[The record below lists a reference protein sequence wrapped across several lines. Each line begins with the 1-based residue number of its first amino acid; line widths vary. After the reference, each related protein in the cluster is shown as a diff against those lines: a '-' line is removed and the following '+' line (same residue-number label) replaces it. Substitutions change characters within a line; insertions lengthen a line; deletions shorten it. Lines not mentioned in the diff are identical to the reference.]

1 MAEKS
6 NRFSRFWQEL
16 KRRKTERVLIVYAAT
31 AFVILQLADILT
43 PALLPEWSK
52 MFIIIILVIGFPI
65 TAIFSW
71 FFDITP
77 GGIEKTKPLSGK
89 KRSTTQKELK
99 TWKSTTLISFIV
111 IIALLLFNVIKSSIG
126 SYEIKRIEKSL
137 AVIPFDEMICDSK
150 EYSHLGDAI
159 ANVISTT
166 LTGIEGFKVV
176 SYTSSSHYKGPNRP
190 DIKQI
195 GRELGANF
203 IVEGSFELLK
213 GIISFNVQVINAK
226 SGYHIWAEEFSGRVE
241 ELQTIR
247 TNINIKIADA
257 LKIAL
262 SPEEI
267 KQIKKDPTTSFSAY
281 SHFLRGDRISED
293 PIYYTIIGNK
303 YIDSLRFA
311 RAIENYDKAIKDDST
326 FALAYAKRAITR
338 SWIYYTSGSNEPDKI
353 LKCKADIDKALEIDP
368 ELTEAQIAL
377 GFYYYYCKREYPE
390 ALKHFKDASDKN
402 PENWQPKFYIALVHR
417 RNGDWAMSQSL
428 MAKVLKCNPQ
438 DALVLTNIGLS
449 YDYLKNYDTAL
460 IYHDK
465 AIKVMPNWESPYI
478 NKIETLIR
486 KNGSTG
492 EAKNLMDTAIQKTG
506 KSFISLKVLMDL
518 YDGKFE
524 EALIQTKN
532 ILNKTDL
539 SDNSF
544 LNSHSE
550 KLLLCAM
557 IHSYLNNPE
566 IARTYFDSALIV
578 LKKELIDNPESAKS
592 YSNTGI
598 AYAGLKN
605 RLKAIESG
613 EKAIKLTA
621 DNALDASDRIRDLAQ
636 IYVMLGD
643 YDKCLKLIEEL
654 LKNPSCFSL
663 GLMKLDPV
671 WKPLIFL
678 PEFQDLLIKYSKI

>member
-6 NRFSRFWQEL
+6 NRFSRFWKEL

-111 IIALLLFNVIKSSIG
+111 IIALLLFNVIKGSIG

-176 SYTSSSHYKGPNRP
+176 SYTSSSRYKGTNRP

-267 KQIKKDPTTSFSAY
+267 KQIKKDPTANFDAY
-281 SHFLRGDRISED
+281 SDFLRGNRMYED
-293 PIYYTIIGNK
+293 AIYYTIIGNK
-303 YIDSLRFA
+303 YFDSLRFA
-311 RAIENYDKAIKDDST
+311 SAIENYDKAIKDDPN

-338 SWIYYTSGSNEPDKI
+338 SQIYYTSESNDLDNI
-353 LKCKADIDKALEIDP
+353 IKCKEDIDKALEIEP
-368 ELTEAQIAL
+368 ELSEAKIAL
-377 GFYYYYCKREYPE
+377 GFYFYFCKKDYQE
-390 ALKHFKDASDKN
+390 ALKNFKDASDRN
-402 PENWQPKFYIALVHR
+402 PENWVPIYWMSMVRR
-417 RNGDWAMSQSL
+417 RNGNWAMSQSL

-465 AIKVMPNWESPYI
+465 AIKAIPNWKSPYI

-506 KSFISLKVLMDL
+506 KSFLRMKILMDI
-518 YDGKFE
+518 YDRKFE
-524 EALIQTKN
+524 KALNQIEKV
-532 ILNKTDL
+532 LNKTDL

-550 KLLLCAM
+550 KLLLCAT

-566 IARTYFDSALIV
+566 SARTYFDSALV
-578 LKKELIDNPESAKS
+578 FFKKELIANPESAEINS
-592 YSNTGI
+592 STGI

-613 EKAIKLTA
+613 EKAIKLTE
-621 DNALDASDRIRDLAQ
+621 DNALYIGERMRDLAQ

-643 YDKCLKLIEEL
+643 YDKSLKLIEEL

-663 GLMKLDPV
+663 GLMRLDPV
-671 WKPLIFL
+671 WKPLIYR
-678 PEFQDLLIKYSKI
+678 PEFQNILIKYSKT